1 MAYDET
7 LAGRVRSLLIREPG
21 IAERKMFGGLCF
33 TVSGKMCCGVLGR
46 DLVVRLPPERWET
59 ALRAAHTRPMDFT
72 GRPMRGFLY
81 VAPGG
86 TRDARALRKWV
97 AEGVGFARSIATRAA
112 RPPRAAARRSRTRA
126 PGSRRAA
133 SGPARR

>member
-1 MAYDET
+1 MAYDEE
-7 LAGRVRSLLIREPG
+7 LAGRVRRLLIEEPG
-21 IAERKMFGGLCF
+21 IAERRMFGGLCF

-46 DLVVRLPPERWET
+46 DLVLRVPKERWET
-59 ALRAAHTRPMDFT
+59 ALRAAHTRPMDVT

-97 AEGVGFARSIATRAA
+97 AEGVEFARTIAASGPR
-112 RPPRAAARRSRTRA
+112 RPRAVSRRSRTRA
-126 PGSRRAA
+126 PGSGRAA